1 MGSIAHNFGGI
12 KPLFEIK
19 AMQAEWLNEIKK
31 RAAEFWTPERQAHL
45 LGGRRLLLHPVD
57 DAPLWRA
64 MGLMQAHGEMTPES
78 MRKFWQI
85 SQMVRLILPD
95 LQALNQKY
103 AQPVIIDCGCGRSY
117 LSLLLAWYYRH
128 YLKHD
133 AQIIGLDFNEP
144 VIKQCQRRA
153 AQLELSELITFK
165 CQKLEEAEIPQ
176 KINVLLAL
184 HACNTATDWALFYG
198 IKNKADFIAAA
209 PCCQAELAA
218 FWEKKALEKA
228 SGPLAVFMNTPH
240 LRRQSAAT
248 FTDALR
254 LLLLRINGY
263 KSTAIEFVPEENSPK
278 NTLIKASFNG
288 ELDLEAEMQ
297 FKSLRELAG
306 SPCLTL
312 EKLLLQAEMNV

>member
-1 MGSIAHNFGGI
+1 MQEEW
-12 KPLFEIK
+12 LWEIK
-19 AMQAEWLNEIKK
+19 R

-64 MGLMQAHGEMTPES
+64 IGLMQAHGEMTPES

-85 SQMVRLILPD
+85 SQMVRLILLD
-95 LQALNQKY
+95 LELINQKHEK
-103 AQPVIIDCGCGRSY
+103 PIIIDCGCGRSY

-128 YLKHD
+128 YLKHNV
-133 AQIIGLDFNEP
+133 QIIGLDFNEP
-144 VIKQCQRRA
+144 VIKQCQKRA
-153 AQLELSELITFK
+153 AQLELSDLITFK
-165 CQKLEEAEIPQ
+165 CQNLEQADIPP

-198 IKNKADFIAAA
+198 IKAQADFIAAA

-218 FWEKKALEKA
+218 YWEQKTAEKA
-228 SGPLAVFMNTPH
+228 PGPLAVFMETPH
-240 LRRQSAAT
+240 LRRQMAAT

-254 LLLLRINGY
+254 LLLLRIHGY
-263 KSTAIEFVPEENSPK
+263 QSRAIEFVPEENSPK
-278 NTLIKASFNG
+278 NTLLRARLTG
-288 ELDLEAEMQ
+288 ELDLEAKMQ
-297 FKSLRELAG
+297 FKSLVELAG

-312 EKLLLQAEMNV
+312 EKLLRQAEIDVR